1 MCSTR
6 STDLEVC
13 PTRPTDL
20 EAWPWLTWLTLSV
33 RLACAC
39 ARVVGVG
46 PPGWPWGVSHS
57 PVWLWRVTPSPGC
70 PWGMTSDSPGWSWP
84 CAWRVRARRWFRL
97 CAAPAEPP
105 APRASAAPPGS
116 PAEPSRSHTPSP
128 GQIVRKL
135 IRPEWRWWTAIVSYN
150 ANSHYHILTIPS
162 NLDGNSTH
170 VTNTHCVDF
179 SRQSPAIR
187 RSSVSTSAC
196 VARPGWVP
204 SSAASVSD
212 NRHRREWGT
221 GSHTHAAR
229 RHRQSIKALLK
240 KGMLSTLKKG
250 ICGAAF
256 DGKNALT
263 TVFGVVFIDLY
274 TMTFVT
280 VSTAD

>member
-150 ANSHYHILTIPS
+150 ANSNYHILTIPS
-162 NLDGNSTH
+162 NLTEIQPMWQIHIALTFLASHLRFVALLCQLRHALLGLAEFLHQRLQFLTTDTAVSGARAATH
-170 VTNTHCVDF
+170 TQHAD
-179 SRQSPAIR
+179 
-187 RSSVSTSAC
+187 
-196 VARPGWVP
+196 
-204 SSAASVSD
+204 
-212 NRHRREWGT
+212 T
-221 GSHTHAAR
+221 GSQSR
-229 RHRQSIKALLK
+229 RFWKRACCQL
-240 KGMLSTLKKG
+240 
-250 ICGAAF
+250 
-256 DGKNALT
+256 
-263 TVFGVVFIDLY
+263 
-274 TMTFVT
+274 
-280 VSTAD
+280 